1 MQLNYKMSFKRGK
14 LLFYHRKN
22 SPVVVAIEIDGGSN
36 TCQKSYDKA
45 YIKKI
50 KLLFM

>member
-22 SPVVVAIEIDGGSN
+22 SPVVAIEIDGGRN
-36 TCQKSYDKA
+36 ACQKA
-45 YIKKI
+45 YVNVKKN
-50 KLLFM
+50 